1 MLRYLN
7 SLAFFFLGGD
17 IPSTFIEKATSVV
30 PISKFLVIIIG
41 YGSFLGSLIGCCMSR
56 KKMSLVVSLVHIAIY
71 GIVMGCLTL
80 TVDAFGVIAYV
91 TTYCF
96 LFGLFRGKQVFMFV
110 CRSCF
115 LSFFFV
121 FLFFVV
127 FVLFLLITFF
137 P

>member
-1 MLRYLN
+1 
-7 SLAFFFLGGD
+7 
-17 IPSTFIEKATSVV
+17 
-30 PISKFLVIIIG
+30 
-41 YGSFLGSLIGCCMSR
+41 
-56 KKMSLVVSLVHIAIY
+56 MSLVVSLVHIAIY

-96 LFGLFRGKQVFMFV
+96 LFGLFRGKQAHMFV

-115 LSFFFV
+115 LSFFV

-127 FVLFLLITFF
+127 FVLFLLIYFF
-137 P
+137 PVGLHMEKEENDT